1 MSSKKARREAA
12 RKKARQKKMTV
23 LIVCMLAVAA
33 IAALIIVNLSPQSDG
48 RVFVAGNNQV
58 TLYED
63 GSFTAELPHGVSKS
77 GTYMEIEHIDDDATT
92 ISFTMEGRTEVG
104 SIIGDTL
111 TIPHEWDDGHG
122 HATEFVLR

>member
-12 RKKARQKKMTV
+12 RKKARQKKITV
-23 LIVCMLAVAA
+23 LIVCIVAVAA
-33 IAALIIVNLSPQSDG
+33 VAALIFLALPQESDG
-48 RVFVAGNNQV
+48 RVFVAGNNRV

-77 GTYMEIEHIDDDATT
+77 GTYTEIEHIDADVTT
-92 ISFTMEGRTEVG
+92 ISFTVEDRIEVG
-104 SIIGDTL
+104 SITGDTL
-111 TIPHEWDDGHG
+111 TIPAEWDDGHG